1 MSNHHVSNK
10 ALNIE
15 PFHVVSLITRAME
28 LEKQGKKIVN
38 LVVGEPEFK
47 TPKPIID
54 SAIKS
59 LEQNKIRY
67 SPSLGKVEL
76 RESIAKWYQ
85 DREKINLSYNKIAV
99 TSGSSAALLLTMA
112 VLLNPGNE
120 VIISDPSYPC
130 NRHFVAAMEGVATCV
145 PVDSKTNYQLTLEK
159 VKDNWTEKTKAV
171 LVSSPS
177 NPTGGILDYE
187 ELEKIYSFVCSQG
200 GYLIVDEIYRGISYD
215 KEPVSA
221 TALGENVF
229 VINSF
234 SKYFCM
240 TGWRLGWLVA
250 PEKFIEKIEHL
261 AQNLYISNSD
271 IAQDAALSAFSP
283 DVVSQLDS
291 NLIHYKEQ
299 KDYLMNELLRIGFKI
314 PVEPKGAFYI
324 YADASNFTDD
334 SYKFCWKI
342 LEDIGVAIAPGL
354 DFGNYRSNIHVRFSF
369 PKTIN
374 IMSEGIKRI
383 DNYLTKT

>member
-85 DREKINLSYNKIAV
+85 DREKINLSYNRIAV

-159 VKDNWTEKTKAV
+159 VKDNWTEKTRAV

-271 IAQDAALSAFSP
+271 IAQDAVLSAFSP

>member
-221 TALGENVF
+221 TALGENIF

-271 IAQDAALSAFSP
+271 IAQDAVLSAFSP

-334 SYKFCWKI
+334 SYKFCWEI

>member
-15 PFHVVSLITRAME
+15 PFHVVSLITRAIE

-234 SKYFCM
+234 SKFFCM

-271 IAQDAALSAFSP
+271 IAQDAVLSAFSP

-334 SYKFCWKI
+334 SYKFCWEI

-383 DNYLTKT
+383 DNYLAIT

>member
-1 MSNHHVSNK
+1 MSNRNVSNK

-291 NLIHYKEQ
+291 NLVHYKEQ

>member
-85 DREKINLSYNKIAV
+85 DRERINLSYNKIAV

-159 VKDNWTEKTKAV
+159 VKENWTEKTRAV

>member
-54 SAIKS
+54 TAIKS

-159 VKDNWTEKTKAV
+159 VKENWTEKTKAV

-291 NLIHYKEQ
+291 NLVHYKEQ

>member
-159 VKDNWTEKTKAV
+159 VKDNWTEKTRAV

-271 IAQDAALSAFSP
+271 IAQDAVLSAFSP

-324 YADASNFTDD
+324 YADASDFTDD

>member
-159 VKDNWTEKTKAV
+159 VKDNWTEKTRAV

-271 IAQDAALSAFSP
+271 IAQDAVLSAFSP

-334 SYKFCWKI
+334 SYKFCWEI

>member
-1 MSNHHVSNK
+1 MTNHHFSNK

-85 DREKINLSYNKIAV
+85 DREKINLSYTKIAV

-159 VKDNWTEKTKAV
+159 VKDNWTEKTRAV

-177 NPTGGILDYE
+177 NPTGGILGYE

-291 NLIHYKEQ
+291 NLVHYKEQ

>member
-159 VKDNWTEKTKAV
+159 VKDNWTEKTRAV

-271 IAQDAALSAFSP
+271 IAQDAVLSAFSP

>member
-159 VKDNWTEKTKAV
+159 VKDNWTEKTRAV

-291 NLIHYKEQ
+291 NLVHYKEQ

>member
-271 IAQDAALSAFSP
+271 IAQDAVLSAFSP

>member
-76 RESIAKWYQ
+76 RESISKWYQ
-85 DREKINLSYNKIAV
+85 DREKINISYNKIAV

-130 NRHFVAAMEGVATCV
+130 NRHFVAAMEGIATCV

-159 VKDNWTEKTKAV
+159 VKENWTEKTKAV

-291 NLIHYKEQ
+291 NLVHYKEQ

-324 YADASNFTDD
+324 YADASNFTNDA
-334 SYKFCWKI
+334 YKFCWKV

-354 DFGNYRSNIHVRFSF
+354 DFGDYLSNIHVRFSF

-383 DNYLTKT
+383 DNYLAKK